1 KILQILHKAKL
12 DGEVK
17 NKAEEE
23 KLALLRKPQG
33 QEAEDSLTKVTKQ
46 NILRE
51 SSPPQQGNKNLH
63 NGIFDAPAINPAMSN
78 GKTG

>member
-1 KILQILHKAKL
+1 AKL

-33 QEAEDSLTKVTKQ
+33 QETEDSLTKVTKQ

-51 SSPPQQGNKNLH
+51 SSPP
-63 NGIFDAPAINPAMSN
+63 AR
-78 GKTG
+78 